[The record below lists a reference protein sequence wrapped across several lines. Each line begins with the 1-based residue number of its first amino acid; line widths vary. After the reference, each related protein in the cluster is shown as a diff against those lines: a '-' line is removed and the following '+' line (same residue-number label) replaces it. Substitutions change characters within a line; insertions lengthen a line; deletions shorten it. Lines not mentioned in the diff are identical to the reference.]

1 MVDPGY
7 PSGDADYRPL
17 PGEELLQA
25 MFYGLDAGVWVMDS
39 RGRILVVNP
48 RGAEIVRLPP
58 ERFIGADVHELLHR
72 EADGSLQPRSQ
83 CPLLAA
89 MEAGL
94 PTRTQAAWFLRGDG
108 TLLRVGWLLAP
119 YLVEGEQA
127 GAVVTFF
134 DITEQEEEVRRREAH
149 LAALRKR
156 AERLSLVSEVTTVL
170 TSTLDVREALRRLVR
185 LVAPRLSDWAVVDL
199 LGEQEDVLRVAVVHH
214 ENGRHVSVTELEGPL
229 PDHLSW
235 ESRSPLQRV
244 LRGASAL
251 IAGPE
256 DYAGVPDS
264 AIHQVQSDLFRFTGI
279 HSAVMAPLRGGRGV
293 LGALTL
299 GRADQEQP
307 FDREDL
313 ELIDDIARRAGLA
326 VDNAQLY
333 DRQRRVSETMQLHL
347 LTPLPRV
354 EGLEMAARY
363 LPAPHGS
370 QVGGDWYDAFV
381 MPDGATTLVIGDVI
395 GHDLQAAANMS
406 QMRNMLRAFVWDQR
420 DVPSL
425 IVDRLDSALGHI
437 SDVPMATLV
446 LCRLEGGGD
455 DPWLLRWSNAG
466 HPPPLLITPD
476 GEARFLW
483 EGHGMLLGTE
493 ASPPRVDATVPLTP
507 DTTVVLYTDGLVEA
521 PGQSLDT
528 GLERLRQRAEQLV
541 GRPLGEFCD
550 RLLVEVAPEGSADD
564 IALLVL
570 RVP

>member
-1 MVDPGY
+1 MTDPGY
-7 PSGDADYRPL
+7 PSGDAEYRPL
-17 PGEELLQA
+17 PGEELLHA

-39 RGRILVVNP
+39 GGRILVVNP
-48 RGAEIVRLPP
+48 RGAEIVRMPP
-58 ERFIGADVHELLHR
+58 ERFIGADAHDLLHR
-72 EADGSLQPRSQ
+72 EADGSQQPRSR

-89 MEAGL
+89 MAEGL
-94 PTRTQAAWFLRGDG
+94 PTRTQGAWFRRGDG
-108 TLLRVGWLLAP
+108 SLLRVGWLLAP
-119 YLVEGEQA
+119 YLVGGEQA

-134 DITEQEEEVRRREAH
+134 DLSAQEEEARRRDAH

-185 LVAPRLSDWAVVDL
+185 LVAPRLADWAVVDL
-199 LGEQEDVLRVAVVHH
+199 LGEQEEVLRVAVVHH
-214 ENGRHVSVTELEGPL
+214 ENGRHVNVTELEGRL
-229 PDHLSW
+229 PDQLSW
-235 ESRSPLQRV
+235 DSRSPLQRV
-244 LRGASAL
+244 LRGAPSL

-256 DYAGVPDS
+256 DYTGVPDS
-264 AIHQVQSDLFRFTGI
+264 AIQRVQGDLFRFTGI

-363 LPAPHGS
+363 LPAPQGS

-395 GHDLQAAANMS
+395 GHDLQAAASMS
-406 QMRNMLRAFVWDQR
+406 QVRNMLRAFVWDQR
-420 DVPSL
+420 EVPSL
-425 IVDRLDSALGHI
+425 IIDRLDSALVHI

-446 LCRLEGGGD
+446 LCRLEGGGGE
-455 DPWLLRWSNAG
+455 PWVVRWSNAG
-466 HPPPLLITPD
+466 HPPPLVIEPD

-493 ASPPRVDATVPLTP
+493 ASPPRVDSAVTLAP
-507 DTTVVLYTDGLVEA
+507 DTTFVLYTDGLVEA

-528 GLERLRQRAEQLV
+528 GLERLRQRAAGLV

-550 RLLVEVAPEGSADD
+550 RLLVEVAPEESADD
-564 IALLVL
+564 IALLVV

>member
-1 MVDPGY
+1 MADPGY
-7 PSGDADYRPL
+7 SSGDAEYRPL

-39 RGRILVVNP
+39 AGRILVVNP
-48 RGAEIVRLPP
+48 RGAEIVRMPP
-58 ERFIGADVHELLHR
+58 ERFIGADAHDLLHR
-72 EADGSLQPRSQ
+72 EEDGSLQPRSR
-83 CPLLAA
+83 CPLLEA
-89 MEAGL
+89 MAAGL
-94 PTRTQAAWFLRGDG
+94 PTRTQAAWFRRGDG
-108 TLLRVGWLLAP
+108 SLLRVGWLLAP
-119 YLVEGEQA
+119 YLVRGEQA

-134 DITEQEEEVRRREAH
+134 DISDQEEEARRREAH

-156 AERLSLVSEVTTVL
+156 AERLSLVSEVTAVL

-199 LGEQEDVLRVAVVHH
+199 LDEQGEVLRVAVVHH

-229 PDHLSW
+229 PDQLSW
-235 ESRSPLQRV
+235 DSRSPLQRV
-244 LRGASAL
+244 LRGAPAL

-256 DYAGVPDS
+256 DYAEVPDS
-264 AIHQVQSDLFRFTGI
+264 AIQQVQSDLFRFTGI
-279 HSAVMAPLRGGRGV
+279 HSAVLAPLRGGRGV

-406 QMRNMLRAFVWDQR
+406 QVRNMLRAFVWDQR
-420 DVPSL
+420 EVPSL
-425 IVDRLDSALGHI
+425 IIDRLDSALGHI

-446 LCRLEGGGD
+446 LCRLEGGGGE
-455 DPWLLRWSNAG
+455 PWLLRWSNAG
-466 HPPPLLITPD
+466 HPPPLLIAPD

-483 EGHGMLLGTE
+483 EGHGLLLGTE
-493 ASPPRVDATVPLTP
+493 AGPPRVDATVPLAP
-507 DTTVVLYTDGLVEA
+507 DTTLVLYTDGLVEA
-521 PGQSLDT
+521 PGQPLDT
-528 GLERLRQRAEQLV
+528 GLERLRQRAARLV
-541 GRPLGEFCD
+541 ERPLGEFCD

-564 IALLVL
+564 IALLVV